1 MMYSAEIVA
10 GSLLMN
16 ETRKLAEV
24 LLRDRS
30 KAAWLDAVIGEN
42 ILQKKTQSTAKRMA
56 GLIRHRLETG
66 DAEIW
71 KLIANGDFELSL
83 QATLVLVL
91 RRSRLLAD
99 FMSEVLGLKM
109 RRLDFKLVQKD
120 WDDFLQECEL
130 RDPVVVGWSE
140 LTKAKL
146 FEVIVRILAEGRYLN
161 SSKEKMIQGVMIRPE
176 IRAYLEATNDQI
188 TLASMELHR

>member
-1 MMYSAEIVA
+1 MYSAEIVA

-24 LLRDRS
+24 LLRDQS
-30 KAAWLDAVIGEN
+30 KAAWLDAVVGEN

-66 DAEIW
+66 DDEVW

-83 QATLVLVL
+83 QATLVLVI

-120 WDDFLQECEL
+120 WDDFLQECEF
-130 RDPVVVGWSE
+130 RDPVVAGWSE

-188 TLASMELHR
+188 TLASLELHR

>member
-1 MMYSAEIVA
+1 MYSAEIVA

-24 LLRDRS
+24 LLRDQS
-30 KAAWLDAVIGEN
+30 KAAWVNAVIGEN

-66 DAEIW
+66 DAEVW
-71 KLIANGDFELSL
+71 KLIANGDFELCL
-83 QATLVLVL
+83 QATLVLVI

-109 RRLDFKLVQKD
+109 RRLDFKLVQKQFEY
-120 WDDFLQECEL
+120 WRYRCNNCCKEC
-130 RDPVVVGWSE
+130 WY
-140 LTKAKL
+140 
-146 FEVIVRILAEGRYLN
+146 I
-161 SSKEKMIQGVMIRPE
+161 
-176 IRAYLEATNDQI
+176 
-188 TLASMELHR
+188 

>member
-1 MMYSAEIVA
+1 MYSAEIVA

-16 ETRKLAEV
+16 ETRKLADV
-24 LLRDRS
+24 MLRDQS
-30 KAAWLDAVIGEN
+30 KATWREAVIVEN
-42 ILQKKTQSTAKRMA
+42 VLQKKTQSTAKRMA

-66 DAEIW
+66 DPDIW
-71 KLIANGDFELSL
+71 KLIVHGDFELSG

-130 RDPVVVGWSE
+130 RDPVVAGWSE

-176 IRAYLEATNDQI
+176 IRSYLDNVNDPT
-188 TLASMELHR
+188 TLASLELHR

>member
-1 MMYSAEIVA
+1 MYSAEIVA

-24 LLRDRS
+24 LLRDQS
-30 KAAWLDAVIGEN
+30 KAAWLNAVIGEN
-42 ILQKKTQSTAKRMA
+42 VLQKKTQSTAKRMA

-66 DAEIW
+66 DTEVW

-130 RDPVVVGWSE
+130 RDPVAAGWSE

-161 SSKEKMIQGVMIRPE
+161 SSKEKIIQGVMIRPE
-176 IRAYLEATNDQI
+176 IRAYLEATNDQT

>member
-1 MMYSAEIVA
+1 MYSAEIVA

-24 LLRDRS
+24 MLRDQS
-30 KAAWLDAVIGEN
+30 KAAWREAVIVEN

-66 DAEIW
+66 DPQSW
-71 KLIANGDFELSL
+71 RLIATGDFELAG
-83 QATLVLVL
+83 QGTLVLLL

-130 RDPVVVGWSE
+130 RDPVVATWSP

-146 FEVIVRILAEGRYLN
+146 FEVVVRILAETRYLN
-161 SSKEKMIQGVMIRPE
+161 SSKEKIIQGVMIRPE
-176 IRAYLEATNDQI
+176 IRAYLEAINDQK
-188 TLASMELHR
+188 TLASLELHR

>member
-1 MMYSAEIVA
+1 MYSAEIVA

-24 LLRDRS
+24 LLRDQS

-42 ILQKKTQSTAKRMA
+42 VLQKKTQSTAKRMA

-66 DAEIW
+66 DTEVL

-83 QATLVLVL
+83 QATLVLVI

-130 RDPVVVGWSE
+130 RDPVVAGWSE

-161 SSKEKMIQGVMIRPE
+161 SSKEKIIQGVMIRPE
-176 IRAYLEATNDQI
+176 IRAYLEATNDQT

>member
-1 MMYSAEIVA
+1 MMYNAEIVA

-24 LLRDRS
+24 MRDQS
-30 KAAWLDAVIGEN
+30 KAAWLDAVIAEN
-42 ILQKKTQSTAKRMA
+42 VLQKTQSTAKRMA

-66 DAEIW
+66 DPDIW
-71 KLIANGDFELSL
+71 KLIVHGDFELSL
-83 QATLVLVL
+83 QATLVLVI

-109 RRLDFKLVQKD
+109 RRLDFRLMQKD

-130 RDPVVVGWSE
+130 RDPIVAGWSE

-146 FEVIVRILAEGRYLN
+146 SEVIVRILAEGRFLN
-161 SSKEKMIQGVMIRPE
+161 SSKEKMIQGVMIRHE
-176 IRAYLEATNDQI
+176 IRAYLDATNDQT
-188 TLASMELHR
+188 TLASLELHR